1 MIFRPPIVQKNC
13 TSKRAKMKL
22 KEFIDT
28 LESIRALVGDD
39 ADVFIEIG
47 PDDERAAP
55 SDFQILAKEKMV
67 TIL

>member
-1 MIFRPPIVQKNC
+1 
-13 TSKRAKMKL
+13 MKL

-47 PDDERAAP
+47 PDDERATP